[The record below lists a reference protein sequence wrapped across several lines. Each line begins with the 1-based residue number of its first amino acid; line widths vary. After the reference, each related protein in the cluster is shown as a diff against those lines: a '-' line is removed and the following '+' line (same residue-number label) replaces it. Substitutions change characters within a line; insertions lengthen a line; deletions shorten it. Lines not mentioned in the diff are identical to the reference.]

1 MKFVRA
7 SLFIIAPFALIA
19 LAWTSGSLSDDR
31 AIAPEDLQSGYAFQ
45 SPDTQALQDDPF
57 ANPGLLWVD
66 AGKKQWRR
74 ADRASGKACADC
86 HGDDGSDMTGVAAR
100 YPAYDERAQSLLNL
114 EQRINLCRKRHQ
126 DADPLPYKSEDLL
139 SLTAF
144 LANLS
149 NGMPADVSIDGAAR
163 PYFEAGR
170 AYYYQRRG
178 HLNLACSH
186 CHENNWGKMLRGDR
200 LSQGHGNGY
209 PTYRLEWQTIGSLHR
224 RLRFCDTG
232 VRAEPSDYGSSE
244 YVSLE
249 LFLAWRA
256 SGLPIETPAV
266 RR

>member
-1 MKFVRA
+1 MKCVHARSCVTA
-7 SLFIIAPFALIA
+7 AVAVIAHWWA
-19 LAWTSGSLSDDR
+19 SGSWSDDR
-31 AIAPEDLQSGYAFQ
+31 GIALDALRSGYAFQ
-45 SPDTQALQDDPF
+45 APDTQALQDDPF

-66 AGKKQWRR
+66 AGKDLWRR
-74 ADRASGKACADC
+74 AEGASRKSCADC
-86 HGDDGSDMTGVAAR
+86 HGDDGGGMIGVAAR
-100 YPAYDERAQSLLNL
+100 YPAYDDRVQNLLNL
-114 EQRINLCRKRHQ
+114 EQRVNLCRKRYQ
-126 DADPLPYKSEDLL
+126 DVDPLPYESDDLL

-144 LANLS
+144 IAYQS
-149 NGMPADVSIDGAAR
+149 KGVPVEVSIDGAAR

-178 HLNLACSH
+178 QLNLACRH

-209 PTYRLEWQTIGSLHR
+209 PAYRLEWQTIGSLHR
-224 RLRFCDTG
+224 RLRFCEAG
-232 VRAEPSDYGSSE
+232 VRAEPRAYGASE

-256 SGLPIETPAV
+256 SGLPIEAPAV